1 MSHDVHGFSPLNPAC
16 VFRRLTPDK
25 TPVRQPPLALGRP
38 VHYAEHMD
46 DTEWMLL
53 LIAAGACL
61 AEWGRRWYRRRVAAR
76 LADKLLRDVV
86 KGKDAF
92 RR

>member
-1 MSHDVHGFSPLNPAC
+1 
-16 VFRRLTPDK
+16 
-25 TPVRQPPLALGRP
+25 
-38 VHYAEHMD
+38 MD
-46 DTEWMLL
+46 DTGWALL
-53 LIAAGACL
+53 MIAAGAVV
-61 AEWGRRWYRRRVAAR
+61 AELGRRWYRRRVAAR

>member
-1 MSHDVHGFSPLNPAC
+1 MEVQYPKVKIRAECHPLTNSYPLCLVSPP
-16 VFRRLTPDK
+16 F
-25 TPVRQPPLALGRP
+25 PLALRRP
-38 VHYAEHMD
+38 VHYAGDMD
-46 DTEWMLL
+46 DTGWALL
-53 LIAAGACL
+53 MIAAGAGL
-61 AEWGRRWYRRRVAAR
+61 AELGRRWYRRRVAAR